1 MDIAAVARP
10 TRRFA
15 ALAEEGR
22 GLRVGEPA
30 NIRVIV
36 AGAGA

>member
-1 MDIAAVARP
+1 MARP
-10 TRRFA
+10 TRLFA
-15 ALAEEGR
+15 ALAGEGR
-22 GLRVGEPA
+22 VLRVGEPA